1 MKRLVCMAV
10 ALAVIGLAV
19 LSSGP
24 AGAQDGKTPT
34 IKDVMDELHK
44 GAKSPLA
51 QLKTQLKAESPNWAE
66 IQKTTKEFVKFG
78 AALPK
83 NEPPK
88 GDPEAFRTL
97 ATSYYNT
104 AKAIDEAA
112 QKEDKQAAQAAFSK
126 LTGLCKTCH
135 AAHKEQ

>member
-1 MKRLVCMAV
+1 MKRLVCLAG
-10 ALAVIGLAV
+10 ALLVIGLAS
-19 LSSGP
+19 LLAGR
-24 AGAQDGKTPT
+24 AGAGDEKTPT
-34 IKDVMDELHK
+34 IKDVMDALHK
-44 GAKSPLA
+44 GANSPLA
-51 QLKTQLKAESPNWAE
+51 QLKAELKSQSPDWAK
-66 IQKTTKEFVKFG
+66 IQKTTKEFVTHG

-83 NEPPK
+83 NEPPR
-88 GDPEAFRTL
+88 GDPADFKKL
-97 ATSYYNT
+97 ATTYYNT